1 MGTFSS
7 SLFLSYVLAGIL
19 LYGPIVLTNHEYL
32 FTLNSFSW
40 RKGRVN
46 DPVPLIVVNTE
57 C

>member
-19 LYGPIVLTNHEYL
+19 LYGPIVLTNREHL
-32 FTLNSFSW
+32 FTLNSFSL
-40 RKGRVN
+40 RKGRIN
-46 DPVPLIVVNTE
+46 DLVPLIEVNTE